1 MAEYIRAPLSDIF
14 VGDRLRTIN
23 PLKVEARAASMAEHG
38 QITPISIRRT
48 PAKNKGATPFSLI
61 AGEYRL
67 AAATLLGWAE
77 IDAVIVKADSTDA
90 QMIEIAE
97 NLHRDELTV
106 LEHSVFVMKYREL
119 WEAKHGKIERGGDRR
134 SKGQDAPLKL
144 ANGRVLSVQV
154 QERLGLGADAYKRAV
169 RIGKNLHPT
178 LRAAVLG
185 TEAETDQSKLLKL
198 AKLPADDQLRV
209 AASLKEKP
217 DLQLALSWL
226 KPEKPPVDAEAELLK
241 KLITAWDRANE
252 ETRHAFLIHAG
263 VEQDTALVDLMT
275 SIKQEAAAA

>member
-1 MAEYIRAPLSDIF
+1 MAEYIHARLSDIF

-67 AAATLLGWAE
+67 AAATLLGWTE

-97 NLHRDELTV
+97 NLHRDELTA
-106 LEHSVFVMKYREL
+106 LENAVFVMKYREL

-144 ANGRVLSVQV
+144 ANGRELSVVV
-154 QERLGLGADAYKRAV
+154 QERLGLGADTYKRAV

-198 AKLPADDQLRV
+198 AKLSADDQLRI

-217 DLQLALSWL
+217 DLKLALSWL
-226 KPEKPPVDAEAELLK
+226 KPEKAPVDPQAAIFQKVAALLEK
-241 KLITAWDRANE
+241 ADDATLVRVLQHIGDKRD
-252 ETRHAFLIHAG
+252 HAFL
-263 VEQDTALVDLMT
+263 
-275 SIKQEAAAA
+275 EAAE